1 VDYGDTFTPIARHD
15 TIRLLL
21 ALAGQKVWKVYH
33 LDVKSAFL
41 NGILLE
47 EIYVQQPK
55 GFEVAG
61 HEHKVYK
68 LFKVLYDLKQALR
81 AWYNRID
88 TYLIQLGFNR
98 SENKTTL
105 YLKQNEDGIQ
115 MVISLYVDDMLVTES
130 NVKLLAEFKREMQDV
145 FELSDLGIMNYFFG
159 MEIHQCNSGIFVS
172 QRKYVVDIL
181 KKFKFESCKE
191 VATPLTLNEKIS
203 KNNGQNPL
211 QIEA

>member
-1 VDYGDTFTPIARHD
+1 VDYGDTFASIARHD

-21 ALAGQKVWKVYH
+21 TLAGQKEWKVYH
-33 LDVKSAFL
+33 LDVKFAFL

-68 LFKVLYDLKQALR
+68 LYKALYDLKQAPR
-81 AWYNRID
+81 AWYSRID
-88 TYLIQLGFNR
+88 THLIQLGFNR
-98 SENKTTL
+98 SENETTL
-105 YLKQNEDGIQ
+105 YLKQNEDGLQ
-115 MVISLYVDDMLVTES
+115 LVISLYVDDMLVTKS

-159 MEIHQCNSGIFVS
+159 MEIH
-172 QRKYVVDIL
+172 
-181 KKFKFESCKE
+181 
-191 VATPLTLNEKIS
+191 
-203 KNNGQNPL
+203 
-211 QIEA
+211 